1 VCENDDQL
9 VDHMVFDDEGYKD
22 DDSDIGEEELI
33 KRIASYPKDLTPSK
47 ISKKLTDPNQLL
59 PTPT

>member
-1 VCENDDQL
+1 LNGLQECENDDQL

-33 KRIASYPKDLTPSK
+33 KRIAS
-47 ISKKLTDPNQLL
+47 
-59 PTPT
+59 